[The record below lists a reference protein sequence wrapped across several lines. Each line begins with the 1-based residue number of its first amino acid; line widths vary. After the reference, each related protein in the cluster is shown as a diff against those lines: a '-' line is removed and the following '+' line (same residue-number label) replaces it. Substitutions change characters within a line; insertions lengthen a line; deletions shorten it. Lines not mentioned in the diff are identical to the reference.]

1 MEKQVLI
8 TVDSMISSFDGD
20 REQISFVTEGKLTRE
35 EDSYVITYEESEITG
50 LEGTTTTLKAGK
62 DSVTLIRHG
71 NVDSMMLFEVGKT
84 HLTDYDTRFGSVILG
99 ITAKNVD
106 VDFNDSGGTIKIDY
120 ILEYNRSY
128 GGSNS
133 LLVRVVEKK
142 TKA

>member
-1 MEKQVLI
+1 MI

-106 VDFNDSGGTIKIDY
+106 VDFNYSGGTIKIDY